1 MRRRHC
7 WDYPEH
13 MAAKVRVL
21 VVDDEAFVRTTLG
34 ALVESLDYDALC
46 VANAADANEAIDS
59 FDPHVVICDLDLGPG
74 PTGVDVL
81 RSISRKSPWV
91 ARIVLSSHRSPRLV
105 DADGRGIGK
114 DTIHLTKKDLH
125 SAEQLHH
132 AIEAAL
138 NGERFALSTTDDPVL
153 LTKDQAAVL
162 RMVAEGMSN
171 EAIAQA
177 RGTQVRAVEKVLRR
191 IYNTLGLE
199 TVETTNARVPAARM
213 YRESAV
219 DVK

>member
-1 MRRRHC
+1 MTV
-7 WDYPEH
+7 
-13 MAAKVRVL
+13 AVRVL

-34 ALVESLDYDALC
+34 ALVESLDYEVLC
-46 VANAADANEAIDS
+46 VGTAAEANESIAS
-59 FDPHVVICDLDLGPG
+59 FDPNVVICDLDLGPG

-81 RSISRKSPWV
+81 RGISRKAPWI
-91 ARIVLSSHRSPRLV
+91 ARIVLSSHRSPFLV
-105 DADGRGIGK
+105 DATGRGLGK
-114 DTIHLTKKDLH
+114 DTIFLTKKDLH
-125 SAEQLHH
+125 SAEQLRA

-138 NGERFALSTTDDPVL
+138 NGERFALNSSDEPVL
-153 LTKDQAAVL
+153 LSKDQAATL
-162 RMVAEGMSN
+162 RMVAQGMSN

-191 IYNTLGLE
+191 IYDAMGLDD
-199 TVETTNARVPAARM
+199 VETSNARIPAARL